1 MYQAIETKYLAP
13 TNHRGARIA
22 AVTGG
27 DRRVVIPYDH
37 ALNVE
42 QNHAA
47 AAFWA
52 ATSMGWGGSWSGG
65 STRDGFCFVLTSTAG
80 DFQVV

>member
-1 MYQAIETKYLAP
+1 MYQAIETKYLSP
-13 TNHRGARIA
+13 TNHRPARIA
-22 AVTGG
+22 AVAGG

-47 AAFWA
+47 AARVV
-52 ATSMGWGGSWSGG
+52 ATRLGWRGSWSGG

>member
-13 TNHRGARIA
+13 TNHRDARIA

-27 DRRVVIPYDH
+27 GRRVVIPYDH

-47 AAFWA
+47 AARVV
-52 ATSMGWGGSWSGG
+52 ATRLGWRGSWSGG
-65 STRDGFCFVLTSTAG
+65 GTRDGFCFVLTADG
-80 DFQVV
+80 ADFQV